1 MTVSIYKCY
10 IDNNL
15 IKMQNYIA
23 FCIFIRI
30 LQSTFL
36 VALAVDLMPIA
47 SPKSGPAP
55 VNYNLYIL
63 FSVKEILF
71 PQLCIYTYKLQ
82 CNEEKPL
89 NDIPRRKG
97 TT

>member
-1 MTVSIYKCY
+1 
-10 IDNNL
+10 
-15 IKMQNYIA
+15 
-23 FCIFIRI
+23 
-30 LQSTFL
+30 
-36 VALAVDLMPIA
+36 MPIA